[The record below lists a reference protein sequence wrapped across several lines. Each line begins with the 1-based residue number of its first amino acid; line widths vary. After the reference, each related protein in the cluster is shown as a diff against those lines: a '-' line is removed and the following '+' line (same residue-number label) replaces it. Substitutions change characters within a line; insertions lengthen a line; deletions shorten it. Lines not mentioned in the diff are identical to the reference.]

1 MDSPIQEMKMR
12 KLMILMS
19 LLSVIAGLAACSGS
33 PTAYGNSAEMQRQH
47 AREAQDELSKDTSR
61 GSK

>member
-1 MDSPIQEMKMR
+1 MR